1 MSRRGDGGWRMR
13 HVGCVRPEK
22 VGIADLVCMRS
33 LHTDSEV
40 YAVRYGPS

>member
-1 MSRRGDGGWRMR
+1 LSGRSDGFGEER
-13 HVGCVRPEK
+13 HVCCLRPQKE
-22 VGIADLVCMRS
+22 GIADLVCMRS